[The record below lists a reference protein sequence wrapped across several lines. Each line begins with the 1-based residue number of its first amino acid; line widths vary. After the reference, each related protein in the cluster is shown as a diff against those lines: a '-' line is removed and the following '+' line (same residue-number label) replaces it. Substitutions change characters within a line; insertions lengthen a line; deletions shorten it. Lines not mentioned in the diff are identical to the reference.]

1 MKLLDAVNLALPKLG
16 ERAVTSLSVKH
27 PTLAVLLPIIEQTRR
42 TTLNRGWW
50 FNKYSTTLYPDTSG
64 VIAVGTDY
72 LSFVPDCPGVA
83 VQRGNELF
91 NPVTL
96 TNVFTEPVKGT
107 VTQDVGFD
115 LLPESAANYLFYS
128 SLVEAFATDIGVTQ
142 ELGVWQTRA
151 GQGWSD
157 LLAEHLRQI
166 KPSTRQHRAWRKL
179 IRAKNA

>member
-1 MKLLDAVNLALPKLG
+1 MKLLDAVNLTLPKLG

-50 FNKYSTTLYPDTSG
+50 FNKYSTTLYPDNDG
-64 VIAVGTDY
+64 VIAFGVDT
-72 LSFVPDCPGVA
+72 LSFVPDCPGTA

-96 TNVFTEPVKGT
+96 TNVFDAPVKGT
-107 VTQDVGFD
+107 VTQDVEFD

-128 SLVEAFATDIGVTQ
+128 SLVEAFTTDIGVTQ
-142 ELGVWQTRA
+142 ELQVWQTRA

-157 LLAEHLRQI
+157 LLAEHLRQV
-166 KPSTRQHRAWRKL
+166 KPNTRQNRAWRKL
-179 IRAKNA
+179 QRAKNA